1 MSYPEVTVSAV
12 IFNKDKKILLCKS
25 HKWNNQYVIPG
36 GHIELG
42 ESMED
47 ALKREVA
54 EETGLSIYD
63 IQLIG
68 IKECIYSE
76 KFHKRKHFIFMDYI
90 SKSDEEDVILN
101 DEAEEYIWINM
112 KDIDKYEFGGFTKDL
127 LNMVKENNKD
137 KKIEIYYNY

>member
-1 MSYPEVTVSAV
+1 LSYPEVTVSAV